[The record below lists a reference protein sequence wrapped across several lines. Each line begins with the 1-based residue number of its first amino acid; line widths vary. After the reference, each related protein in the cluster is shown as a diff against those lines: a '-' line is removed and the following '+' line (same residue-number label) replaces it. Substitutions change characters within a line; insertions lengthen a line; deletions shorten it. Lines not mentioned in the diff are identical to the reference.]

1 MSEKEKRNNM
11 MKIMVSDTEKK
22 NIVDTVEKLKDK
34 GYQET
39 ITASELI
46 RQSVNKWIAQ
56 YNRIEEG
63 NVICYLPVSEEI
75 RKNKVAMVEI
85 ENLMDSEELS
95 QETKQVL
102 SRVVDALEWQVLTQL
117 TLKYPNNRGMFN
129 LSSLDKDI

>member
-22 NIVDTVEKLKDK
+22 NIVDTVDSLKAK
-34 GYQET
+34 GNHET

>member
-11 MKIMVSDTEKK
+11 MKIMVSDTEKQ
-22 NIVDTVEKLKDK
+22 NIVDTVENLKAK

-85 ENLMDSEELS
+85 ENLMNSEELS
-95 QETKQVL
+95 KETKQVL
-102 SRVVDALEWQVLTQL
+102 LRVADALEWHVLTQL

-129 LSSLDKDI
+129 LSSLDTDI

>member
-22 NIVDTVEKLKDK
+22 NIVDTVDSLKAK
-34 GYQET
+34 GNHET

-95 QETKQVL
+95 QETKHVL

>member
-1 MSEKEKRNNM
+1 MIEKEKRTNM
-11 MKIMVSDTEKK
+11 MKIMVSDTEKQ
-22 NIVDTVEKLKDK
+22 NITDTVKNLKEK
-34 GYQET
+34 GYQEN
-39 ITASELI
+39 ITASDLI
-46 RQSVNKWIAQ
+46 RQSVNKWISQ

>member
-117 TLKYPNNRGMFN
+117 TLKYPNNRGMLN